1 MANKVLVAVFSAG
14 GVTRKVGKEI
24 ADICGGSYFE
34 IIPEEK
40 YTSGDLNW
48 MNKRSRSS
56 LEMKDPSARPAI
68 ALKLVNMDEFDTIIL
83 GYPIWW
89 GLAPR
94 IIETFLESYDMEGK
108 TIIPFC
114 TSGGSGM
121 GNSDTE
127 LHKNVSGNVKWK
139 KGVQINRPNEK
150 AIRSWLEEVLD

>member
-1 MANKVLVAVFSAG
+1 MSKKVLVAVFSAG

-24 ADICGGSYFE
+24 ANICDGSYFE

-40 YTSGDLNW
+40 YTKGDLNW

-56 LEMKDPSARPAI
+56 MEMKDPSARPAI

-94 IIETFLESYDMEGK
+94 IIETFLESYDLEGK

-114 TSGGSGM
+114 TSGGSGI

>member
-1 MANKVLVAVFSAG
+1 MANKILVAVFSAG

-56 LEMKDPSARPAI
+56 LEMKDPEARPAI

-89 GLAPR
+89 GEEPR
-94 IIETFLESYDMEGK
+94 IMDTFVENYDFEGK
-108 TIIPFC
+108 TVIPFC
-114 TSGGSGM
+114 TSGSSSIGNSGKNLAANAGSG
-121 GNSDTE
+121 N
-127 LHKNVSGNVKWK
+127 
-139 KGVQINRPNEK
+139 
-150 AIRSWLEEVLD
+150 WLEGQRFSGSTTEDELRGWIEGLQ

>member
-1 MANKVLVAVFSAG
+1 MSKKVLVAVFSAG

-24 ADICGGSYFE
+24 ANICDGSYFE

-40 YTSGDLNW
+40 YTKGDLNW

>member
-1 MANKVLVAVFSAG
+1 MANKILVAVFSAG

-24 ADICGGSYFE
+24 ADICDGSYFE

-108 TIIPFC
+108 TIILFC
-114 TSGGSGM
+114 TSGGSGV

-127 LHKNVSGNVKWK
+127 LHKNISGNVKWK
-139 KGVQINRPNEK
+139 EGVQINRPNEK

>member
-1 MANKVLVAVFSAG
+1 MANKILVAVFSAG

-24 ADICGGSYFE
+24 ADICDGSYFE

>member
-24 ADICGGSYFE
+24 ANICDGSYFE

-40 YTSGDLNW
+40 YTKGDLNW

-56 LEMKDPSARPAI
+56 MEMKDPEARPAI
-68 ALKLVNMDEFDTIIL
+68 ALKLMNMDEFDTIIL

-114 TSGGSGM
+114 TSGGSGI

-139 KGVQINRPNEK
+139 NGVQINRPNEK

>member
-24 ADICGGSYFE
+24 ANICDGSYFE

>member
-24 ADICGGSYFE
+24 ANICDGSYFE

-40 YTSGDLNW
+40 YTKGDLNW

-121 GNSDTE
+121 GNSDVE